1 MYIFYGR
8 MAGVRGRVTYPSPPP
23 RRAKASRLGDFCAV
37 SRRFVAPS
45 PLVQAKIGPPEQ
57 LFLAFYVDT
66 DAVEDGAH
74 AVRIAWAVGSAG
86 ELEAYKQL
94 LVQPR
99 GEIQPSASEK
109 HGVTTAIA
117 RDEGASIERV
127 LNEFLSVA
135 LEIGLDGGRLLAHD
149 LARHGAIVENE
160 LGRCSMTALQL
171 YWRAAMRK
179 GICLMDE
186 EIGRWLL
193 ECHSRECTQKPSSN
207 ALPLNQVLH
216 LLLPEHIATPGRGHT
231 AVESAAVFLKI
242 ARVLHELTV
251 PPCRRP
257 GGRHV
262 WQRAFDTGMRDNGE
276 YCEICCECG
285 RTL

>member
-1 MYIFYGR
+1 
-8 MAGVRGRVTYPSPPP
+8 
-23 RRAKASRLGDFCAV
+23 
-37 SRRFVAPS
+37 
-45 PLVQAKIGPPEQ
+45 VQAKIGSPDQ
-57 LFLAFYVDT
+57 LFLAFYLDT
-66 DAVEDGAH
+66 DDAVEDGAH
-74 AVRIAWAVGSAG
+74 AVRIAWAVGGAG

-117 RDEGASIERV
+117 RDEGTPIERV
-127 LNEFLSVA
+127 LNEFLAVA
-135 LEIGLDGGRLLAHD
+135 IEVGMDGGRLLAHD

-160 LGRCSMTALQL
+160 LGRCSMTALQV
-171 YWRAAMRK
+171 YWRAALRK
-179 GICLMDE
+179 GFCLMDE
-186 EIGRWLL
+186 QIGRWLL

-216 LLLPEHIATPGRGHT
+216 LLLPEHIIATPARGPT
-231 AVESAAVFLKI
+231 AVERTALFLKI
-242 ARVLHELTV
+242 ARALHEMTV

-262 WQRAFDTGMRDNGE
+262 WQRAFDTGMRDNGD

-285 RTL
+285 CTL